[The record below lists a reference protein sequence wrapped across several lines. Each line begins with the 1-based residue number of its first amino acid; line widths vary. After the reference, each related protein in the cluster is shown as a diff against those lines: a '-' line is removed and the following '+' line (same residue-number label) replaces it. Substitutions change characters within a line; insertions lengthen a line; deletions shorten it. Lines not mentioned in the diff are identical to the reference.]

1 MEVHGAGLRDNTL
14 KGVARAYVDSGM
26 GDCDVGIRW
35 KFKMPRLEVLAS
47 SGDQRRL
54 GPPEEGAIGTEFGRE
69 GLTVFI
75 AQVQPK
81 QSIEQTQHARSVRTS
96 SAQTGSHG
104 NDLVQV
110 SGHAANAIT
119 FLDEV
124 VGSTDQVGHG
134 VAVDGEAGEV
144 QIQSIRL
151 RSVYFED
158 IVPADRPE
166 SALQVVE
173 PIRSFAGHEKAQID
187 FGGSKSN
194 HAIYSRYPRR
204 LSLRSSSRQSLS
216 TLT

>member
-1 MEVHGAGLRDNTL
+1 
-14 KGVARAYVDSGM
+14 
-26 GDCDVGIRW
+26 
-35 KFKMPRLEVLAS
+35 MPRLEVLAS

-69 GLTVFI
+69 GLAVFI
-75 AQVQPK
+75 AQVQSE
-81 QSIEQTQHARSVRTS
+81 QGIEQTQHARSVRTS

-119 FLDEV
+119 LLDEV
-124 VGSTDQVGHG
+124 VGSTDQVGRG

-151 RSVYFED
+151 RTVHFED

-173 PIRSFAGHEKAQID
+173 PIRSFAGHEQAQVD

-194 HAIYSRYPRR
+194 HAIYSKYPRR